1 MADKIRVLSKRPGQP
16 PRSVWVTNSL
26 ENLQTAVGGY
36 IEVVRLAVDAAV
48 ICNEEGLIHNLPYN
62 CTIAGVALFGDIL
75 MVGVDG
81 EEFCSLPITYQEAKQ
96 VFRNLW
102 YD

>member
-26 ENLQTAVGGY
+26 KNLQTAVGGY
-36 IEVVRLAVDAAV
+36 IEVVRLSTDAAI
-48 ICNEEGLIHNLPYN
+48 ICNEEGLIHGLPYN
-62 CTIAGVALFGDIL
+62 CTIAGVTLLGDIL
-75 MVGVDG
+75 IVGVNG
-81 EEFCSLPITYQEAKQ
+81 EEFCDLPLTYQEAKK

-102 YD
+102 EV